1 MNEFTDLVR
10 KLNGI
15 QNNKKELPIL
25 SSDSNEIPN
34 GKKVIMETAN
44 ILKELDRISTEKR
57 MVANPRLEEDYTNE
71 DLLGDLQSR
80 YANFLNPIAV
90 AEDDEEEDKGEVKVD
105 DYQTRH
111 FDMCPGATSL
121 YKDIEGKGIDMG
133 LAERTAK
140 MQDVLFY
147 LEKDPDRKHVEE
159 DAVMAQVVA
168 DQIMDMAGMM
178 GLTNEHQYIQGH
190 VDTIKERI
198 DK

>member
-1 MNEFTDLVR
+1 MNEFADLVR

-15 QNNKKELPIL
+15 QDNKKELPIV
-25 SSDSNEIPN
+25 SSNPNKISNR
-34 GKKVIMETAN
+34 KKVITETAN
-44 ILKELDRISTEKR
+44 ILKELDRISAEKR

-198 DK
+198 GK

>member
-1 MNEFTDLVR
+1 MNEFADLIR

-15 QNNKKELPIL
+15 QDNKKELPIV
-25 SSDSNEIPN
+25 SSNPNKISNR
-34 GKKVIMETAN
+34 KKVIMETAN
-44 ILKELDRISTEKR
+44 ILKELDRISAEKR

-90 AEDDEEEDKGEVKVD
+90 AEDDEEKDKGEVKVD

-140 MQDVLFY
+140 MQDVLF
-147 LEKDPDRKHVEE
+147 
-159 DAVMAQVVA
+159 
-168 DQIMDMAGMM
+168 
-178 GLTNEHQYIQGH
+178 
-190 VDTIKERI
+190 
-198 DK
+198 